1 MCCLWFFVK
10 CTATTESYTY
20 VHTLSLH
27 DARPI
32 YYVGIVR
39 TTKRLQRA
47 LHRVQTLASEIQE
60 YYGNYRV
67 GADLIEL
74 RNLVVCADLIIRSAL
89 ERQES
94 RGLHYTLDYPQTD
107 AQAVPTVL
115 PGRG

>member
-1 MCCLWFFVK
+1 MW
-10 CTATTESYTY
+10 
-20 VHTLSLH
+20 
-27 DARPI
+27 D
-32 YYVGIVR
+32 YVGIVR

-107 AQAVPTVL
+107 AQRSEERRVGKACVS
-115 PGRG
+115 PGRYRWSPYH